1 MATKKRFKTI
11 NSHILALLYCCSILF
26 CFSATANGANIIAF
40 GDSITRGYGSNSGG
54 YPAKLS
60 DLLNSNGKPSIVAN
74 YGKDSETTYEGLERF
89 DSVLASFAAN
99 LILIQEGTNDIHAG
113 FSVEVS
119 QWSLQGM
126 IDKAKAAGVTP
137 LLSTLTPETAAVPD
151 VWNPMIAALASS
163 NGIIL
168 VDNYAATAPIWGSIS
183 SDNIHPTD
191 EGYQIMAN
199 TWYATLSGM
208 ISSSGEVGSSGG
220 GGGGGGC
227 FIATAAFGS
236 PTEKHVML
244 LREFRDTCLL
254 TNAPGRQFVDTYYRY
269 SPAAAD
275 FIRQHENI
283 KFMIRVLLYPLITI
297 SYILLKL
304 AWPMQLGLAM
314 ILTALCLTIPLLS
327 RRRRAA

>member
-1 MATKKRFKTI
+1 MATRRRFKTI
-11 NSHILALLYCCSILF
+11 NSQILALIYCCSISI
-26 CFSATANGANIIAF
+26 CFTASANGANIIAF

-60 DLLNSNGKPSIVAN
+60 DLLNNNGKPSIVAN
-74 YGKDSETTYEGLERF
+74 YGKDSESTYEGLQRF
-89 DSVLASFAAN
+89 DSVLGTFAAN
-99 LILIQEGTNDIHAG
+99 LILIQEGTNDIHDG
-113 FSVEVS
+113 FSVQTT
-119 QWSLQGM
+119 QWNLQGM

-137 LLSTLTPETAAVPD
+137 LLSTLTPETSAVPD
-151 VWNPMIAALASS
+151 VWNPMISALASS
-163 NGIIL
+163 NGITL
-168 VDNYAATAPIWGSIS
+168 VDNYAATAPSWGAIS
-183 SDNIHPTD
+183 GDNVHPND

-220 GGGGGGC
+220 GGGGGC

-236 PTEKHVML
+236 PTEHHVML

-254 TNAPGRQFVDTYYRY
+254 TSAPGRQFVDMYYRY

-283 KFMIRVLLYPLITI
+283 KFLVRVLLYPLITL

-304 AWPMQLGLAM
+304 AWQVQLGLAL
-314 ILTALCLTIPLLS
+314 ILAASCLAPPLFAY
-327 RRRRAA
+327 RRRTA

>member
-1 MATKKRFKTI
+1 MATRKTF
-11 NSHILALLYCCSILF
+11 NTFTSHILALIYCCSISI
-26 CFSATANGANIIAF
+26 CFATTANGANIIAF

-54 YPAKLS
+54 YPPKLS
-60 DLLNSNGKPSIVAN
+60 DLLNSNGKPSIVGN
-74 YGKDSETTYEGLERF
+74 FGIDGESTYEGLQRF
-89 DSVLASFAAN
+89 DSVLGSFAAN
-99 LILIQEGTNDIHAG
+99 LILIQEGTNDIHNG
-113 FSVEVS
+113 MSVQTT
-119 QWSLQGM
+119 QWNLQGM

-137 LLSTLTPETAAVPD
+137 LLSTLTPETSVVPE
-151 VWNPMIAALASS
+151 VWNPMISALASS
-163 NGIIL
+163 NGITL
-168 VDNYAATAPIWGSIS
+168 VDNYAATAAIWGSIS

-208 ISSSGEVGSSGG
+208 ISSSGEVSSGGG

-244 LREFRDTCLL
+244 LRDFRDTCLL
-254 TNAPGRQFVDTYYRY
+254 TNAPGRQFVDMYYRY

-283 KFMIRVLLYPLITI
+283 KFMVRVLLYPLITL
-297 SYILLKL
+297 SYVLLKL
-304 AWPMQLGLAM
+304 AWPVQLGLAL
-314 ILTALCLTIPLLS
+314 ILAASCLALPLFA
-327 RRRRAA
+327 RRQRAA